1 MKRIIALL
9 ALIAIFLTGCGKSND
24 SSIDPF
30 GHIYRVSGSVDD
42 VFAVEAIDDV
52 LLVNLS
58 SFHNL
63 FIMNNVD
70 TYDFELMG
78 EFKECELDNE
88 DERNG
93 LWIITQDNETT
104 PSFELAVDKSG
115 SIFLS
120 QIAGETIQRTYPLI
134 RVDMVS
140 VNVSTFG
147 TREHLEIDWFYHDTF
162 PGDLSMLSS
171 GTIQGKGKIGFS
183 VEDEDIDT
191 IKVIEEYYANG
202 SVEHT
207 EYNLSRAEGF
217 SISVNTK
224 YEGNDQYA
232 IYRIPD
238 QMGEYVFYIKYV

>member
-1 MKRIIALL
+1 MRRTIALL
-9 ALIAIFLTGCGKSND
+9 VFITIFLAGCGKSND
-24 SSIDPF
+24 NSIDPF
-30 GHIYRVSGSVDD
+30 GHIYRVSESNDD
-42 VFAVEAIDDV
+42 NLDVGTTDDV

-70 TYDFELMG
+70 TYEFELMG
-78 EFKECELDNE
+78 EFKECELESE
-88 DERNG
+88 DERKG
-93 LWIITQDNETT
+93 LWIITQDDKAP
-104 PSFELAVDKSG
+104 PSFELTVDKSG

-120 QIAGETIQRTYPLI
+120 QMGGVAVQRTYPLI

-171 GTIQGKGKIGFS
+171 GTIQGEGKIGFS
-183 VEDEDIDT
+183 VEDEDIDN
-191 IKVIEEYYANG
+191 IKLIEEYYANG
-202 SVEHT
+202 SVEHA
-207 EYNLSRAEGF
+207 EYNLNRAEGF
-217 SISVNTK
+217 SISVSTK
-224 YEGNDQYA
+224 YDGNDQYA

-238 QMGEYVFYIKYV
+238 QLGEYVFYIKYC